1 MITESTERG
10 QLLQIKSYLIQLV
23 DQLNYTLR
31 MLEDRA
37 NKGTSVEGTA
47 EIKLTPALFAE
58 IKSLIMKSSDI
69 INAYYEKMEPMI
81 CKSEA
86 LFAKIGERLN
96 EGIAAHNVDKDSHAD
111 IRALL
116 KEHSDKLLELS
127 GGDEEA
133 LERLAEVIATTEA
146 NKTAIEKLRTDAE
159 ITHAGFSLELAAL
172 ADRINAV
179 LDSDD
184 ATLDE
189 LSEIVAY
196 IKSNKALI
204 EAITTSKVSV
214 ADIVDNLVT
223 NVSNRPL
230 SAAQGVVLKGLIDAL
245 QAAVNGKAAAS
256 DLSAHVGNKSNPHG
270 VTLSQLGVSASA
282 AELNY
287 MDGVTSP
294 VQTQLNAKAND
305 YSIELYNGTAG
316 NPKPVRFA
324 SFNYS
329 TCNSEE
335 GIAAMIGMVSGH
347 GNGVSYAFLQDAI
360 IKVDHT
366 GNVSVDNFKHY
377 GVSAGTYDGAER
389 QYGDIFWTIDTTNK
403 IVDFYC
409 LMGQFARLNMI
420 PWKRLTYSSKGSV
433 TQHTSATIYS
443 SGTKVWANNSEI
455 VLLSKLA
462 NNAVDLISNQVVGG
476 NKVFIG
482 TTSTM
487 TLHTYS
493 PVYVNNGTDN
503 AKSTSLYTN
512 DANVFAI
519 VSSAPNMTF
528 NGEGVALLKDV
539 LPLSGGT
546 MKGELVVNGGDGA
559 GGSKIVLATGKG
571 QITNS
576 GTQTLL
582 GFLAATNFGVGHSSY
597 SLSFRG
603 NLERPTYNGKT
614 MALLSDVGTGS
625 GGSGGPAITIVGIV
639 ESGADGGSNVI
650 SFSDGST
657 LTVKNGSKGSTGATG
672 PQGPKGDTGAT
683 GATGPQGAT
692 GATGPQGPKGDT
704 GATGAAGKTPV
715 AGTDYYTEADKNEM
729 VSRVLASLPTWNG
742 GSY

>member
-1 MITESTERG
+1 MSYDIRKPMITESTERG

-96 EGIAAHNVDKDSHAD
+96 EGIAAHNVDGESHAD

-127 GGDEEA
+127 SGNEEA
-133 LERLAEVIATTEA
+133 LEQLAEAIGAAEA

-184 ATLDE
+184 VTLDE

-230 SAAQGVVLKGLIDAL
+230 SAAQGVVLKGLIDTL
-245 QAAVNGKAAAS
+245 QTAVNGKAAAS

-287 MDGVTSP
+287 MDGVKSP
-294 VQTQLNAKAND
+294 VQTQLNKKAND

-316 NPKPVRFA
+316 NPKAVKFA
-324 SFNYS
+324 TANYS
-329 TCNSEE
+329 ACDSEN
-335 GIAAMIGMVSGH
+335 GISAKIGIVSGH
-347 GNGVSYAFLQDAI
+347 GNGVSYVFLEDAI
-360 IKVDHT
+360 INISH
-366 GNVSVDNFKHY
+366 G
-377 GVSAGTYDGAER
+377 GA
-389 QYGDIFWTIDTTNK
+389 
-403 IVDFYC
+403 V
-409 LMGQFARLNMI
+409 
-420 PWKRLTYSSKGSV
+420 
-433 TQHTSATIYS
+433 
-443 SGTKVWANNSEI
+443 
-455 VLLSKLA
+455 
-462 NNAVDLISNQVVGG
+462 
-476 NKVFIG
+476 
-482 TTSTM
+482 
-487 TLHTYS
+487 
-493 PVYVNNGTDN
+493 
-503 AKSTSLYTN
+503 
-512 DANVFAI
+512 
-519 VSSAPNMTF
+519 
-528 NGEGVALLKDV
+528 
-539 LPLSGGT
+539 
-546 MKGELVVNGGDGA
+546 
-559 GGSKIVLATGKG
+559 
-571 QITNS
+571 
-576 GTQTLL
+576 
-582 GFLAATNFGVGHSSY
+582 
-597 SLSFRG
+597 
-603 NLERPTYNGKT
+603 
-614 MALLSDVGTGS
+614 
-625 GGSGGPAITIVGIV
+625 
-639 ESGADGGSNVI
+639 
-650 SFSDGST
+650 
-657 LTVKNGSKGSTGATG
+657 
-672 PQGPKGDTGAT
+672 
-683 GATGPQGAT
+683 
-692 GATGPQGPKGDT
+692 
-704 GATGAAGKTPV
+704 
-715 AGTDYYTEADKNEM
+715 
-729 VSRVLASLPTWNG
+729 
-742 GSY
+742 